1 MNKNCNLCCAFVNN
15 VELTDNNTTLN
26 GQSTTY
32 KNIFIY
38 QSMSGDAA
46 DGNAS
51 FTAKNIMFNI
61 NLNGYK
67 LYVNNTQIK

>member
-1 MNKNCNLCCAFVNN
+1 MNKNCNLYCASVDN
-15 VELTDNNTTLN
+15 VVFTDNNTTLN

-38 QSMSGDAA
+38 QSIKCDAV

-51 FTAKNIMFNI
+51 FTAKNID
-61 NLNGYK
+61 LNGYK
-67 LYVNNTQIK
+67 LYVNNTQI

>member
-1 MNKNCNLCCAFVNN
+1 MNKNCNLYCASVNN
-15 VELTDNNTTLN
+15 VEFTDNNTILN

-38 QSMSGDAA
+38 QSMSGDVA

-51 FTAKNIMFNI
+51 FTAKNID
-61 NLNGYK
+61 LNGYK
-67 LYVNNTQIK
+67 LYVNNTQI

>member
-38 QSMSGDAA
+38 QSISGDVAV
-46 DGNAS
+46 GNSS
-51 FTAKNIMFNI
+51 FTAKNID
-61 NLNGYK
+61 LNGYK
-67 LYVNNTQIK
+67 LYVNNT